1 MVIFNKTSRSDMDL
15 ALTRG
20 SSPFSK
26 ETSSRLKS
34 QESQFTFE
42 NAEAQRLRELKKQT
56 MQNEKRQKML
66 FEKYKTVQEKST
78 TINLDF
84 ADRISKVI
92 SSKGSP
98 KPLVKDKSN
107 EVLSVLG
114 NNIII

>member
-66 FEKYKTVQEKST
+66 FEKYETVQEKST

-92 SSKGSP
+92 PYSLIPVVAIGAGYFLLKG
-98 KPLVKDKSN
+98 K
-107 EVLSVLG
+107 
-114 NNIII
+114 I